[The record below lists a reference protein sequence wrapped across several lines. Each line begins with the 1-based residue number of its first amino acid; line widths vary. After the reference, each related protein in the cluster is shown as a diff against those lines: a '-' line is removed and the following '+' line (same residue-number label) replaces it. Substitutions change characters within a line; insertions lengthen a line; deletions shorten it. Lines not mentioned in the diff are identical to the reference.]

1 MSARIFV
8 FTCLLLFVASCKG
21 RLDKHGEL
29 FSSVMKSEEGLF
41 RGVELGELK
50 DNVEQSEGVVPDESD
65 TDFLLFN
72 ENIGVTGN
80 YTIRYGFENSALS
93 EILVSAEFDNRS
105 EGVEMLS
112 GFRSYFNERYG
123 IYAKEGGYLVWKGN
137 SKDNPGV
144 VIEMIDESEFTDF
157 GQFSL
162 TFYREP
168 AAAPFQEIES
178 EEPTS

>member
-1 MSARIFV
+1 MSTRILLFA
-8 FTCLLLFVASCKG
+8 CLLIVASCKG

-29 FSSVMKSEEGLF
+29 FSSMMKSEEGLF

-50 DNVEQSEGVVPDESD
+50 DKVEQSEGVVPDESD
-65 TDFLLFN
+65 SDFLLFN
-72 ENIGVTGN
+72 ESIGITGN
-80 YTIRYGFENSALS
+80 YSVRYGFENSALS
-93 EILVSAEFDNRS
+93 EILVSAEFDNRE

-137 SKDNPGV
+137 AEDNSGV
-144 VIEMIDESEFTDF
+144 VIEMIDESEFSDF

-168 AAAPFQEIES
+168 ATVPHQEIYS